1 MKRILFLTLSLLL
14 FGGMYSHVLAQG
26 EGKITITS
34 PKDGET
40 LHASSIVVLEVEVDK
55 GIEGD
60 HIHLYIDGYFEA
72 IVKEES
78 YKMKGLPKGEHSI
91 VVKLATK
98 RHKELGPEDTVKFT
112 IE

>member
-14 FGGMYSHVLAQG
+14 FGGMHYHALAQ
-26 EGKITITS
+26 ENGKVTIIS

-40 LHASSIVVLEVEVDK
+40 LQASSIVVLEVEVDN

-72 IVKEES
+72 IIKEES